1 MQITLVVRRLLA
13 VTAAGLFIATIGLGQ
28 AAPGKKPYTFHGKV
42 EAVNESAKS
51 VKMNGEKVEGWM
63 DAMTMDYK
71 VDDPSVLKKVKPGDQ
86 IMATVYDGDLTLHK
100 VMIMPR
106 TGDSKS
112 KK

>member
-1 MQITLVVRRLLA
+1 MQVTLIVRRFLA
-13 VTAAGLFIATIGLGQ
+13 VIAAGLLIAAICLGQ
-28 AAPGKKPYTFHGKV
+28 AAPSKKTYTFHGKV

-51 VKMNGEKVEGWM
+51 LKVNGEKVEGWM

-100 VMIMPR
+100 VMVMPKA
-106 TGDSKS
+106 GDSKS